1 MHNDLLEKLYR
12 QYYNRA
18 FFYVLS
24 LCDNRTAAE
33 EIVQDAF
40 AEAFLSLPD
49 HVTSFPCWLMKV
61 CRNLTIDRWRHEKFL
76 SPDEPKDRAGG
87 ESPEEALLGK
97 ESTAMLYR
105 ALQKLPSGERELLA
119 LYYFAQRPTGEISAI
134 LNISPAAV
142 RQRLARA
149 RAHLRKIMEENGH
162 EV

>member
-61 CRNLTIDRWRHEKFL
+61 CRNLVIDRWRHKRVL
-76 SPDEPKDRAGG
+76 SPDEPKDLSGG
-87 ESPEEALLGK
+87 ESPEEVLLGQ
-97 ESTAMLYR
+97 ERTAMLYL
-105 ALQKLPSGERELLA
+105 ALQKIPPGERDLLA
-119 LYYFAQRPTGEISAI
+119 LYYFAQRPTGEIAAI
-134 LNISPAAV
+134 LGISPAAV
-142 RQRLARA
+142 RQRLVRA
-149 RAHLRKIMEENGH
+149 RAHLRRIMEDDGY